1 MDLNEKNKRRINN
14 NGGEGGGGE
23 PEEQE
28 DDEKKMD
35 KFFALIRSFREARDR
50 RRNELK
56 EMEMGKNKNTMNMMM
71 MMKTTT
77 TKKRAKTEHEEGGQ
91 KSSWVPSFEWE
102 DFSEEQVEL
111 RKAPL
116 FPAPW
121 NNNHHHHHEKSKKN
135 DQKDDNETGLDLKLG
150 L

>member
-14 NGGEGGGGE
+14 YGEGGGGGE

-35 KFFALIRSFREARDR
+35 KFFALLRSFREARDR

-56 EMEMGKNKNTMNMMM
+56 EMEMGKNKNTVN

-77 TKKRAKTEHEEGGQ
+77 TTTKRAKTEHEEGGQ

-102 DFSEEQVEL
+102 DFSEEQEL

-116 FPAPW
+116 FFPAPW
-121 NNNHHHHHEKSKKN
+121 NNNHHHHEKSKKN
-135 DQKDDNETGLDLKLG
+135 DQKDDNETGLDLELG